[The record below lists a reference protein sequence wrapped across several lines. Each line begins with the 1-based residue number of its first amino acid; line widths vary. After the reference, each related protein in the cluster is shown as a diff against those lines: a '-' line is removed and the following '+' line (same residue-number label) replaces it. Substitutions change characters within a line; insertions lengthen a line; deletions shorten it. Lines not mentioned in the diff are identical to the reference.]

1 MGHSTDKPDTSVSI
15 KASAGIIESY
25 DVDEH
30 MQASEPW
37 EVIHRQMSPG
47 KFHARMDFLQV
58 NGIIM
63 YRERWSHLTMVTGA
77 TPEGYFLFGGPSL
90 PGNNIDWCGGDINSQ
105 CLAYAPTST
114 EVDFMIPDGS
124 DHWVL
129 LVPNELLLQ
138 HLDEES
144 QATLLSHSHHMEC
157 SQESANVLIGL
168 IQHLINKYPPNCEL
182 LNEERICKAIEA
194 QLLEAVTQ
202 LLRPTSTLIRCK
214 SPTKRRLAF
223 RRAIE
228 YAESLKQPITVPE
241 FAMAVGVSPRVLE
254 MAFQETLSNTPLQY
268 LRRRRLNFVH
278 QELLNAEPGSFSVTE
293 VATRWGF
300 SELGRF
306 AVEYRQLFGESPST
320 TLNAFRRPLS
330 KSLLDSLL

>member
-1 MGHSTDKPDTSVSI
+1 MSV
-15 KASAGIIESY
+15 KASAGRIDSY

-30 MQASEPW
+30 MQATEPW

-47 KFHARMDFLQV
+47 KFHARLDFLLV
-58 NGIIM
+58 NGIIL

-105 CLAYAPTST
+105 SLAYAPTST
-114 EVDFMIPDGS
+114 EVDFVIPDGS

-144 QATLLSHSHHMEC
+144 QTTLLSHSHHLEC

-202 LLRPTSTLIRCK
+202 LLRPANTVICCK
-214 SPTKRRLAF
+214 SPTNRRLAF

-228 YAESLKQPITVPE
+228 YAECLNRPITVPE
-241 FAMAVGVSPRVLE
+241 FAAAAGVSLRVLE

-268 LRRRRLNFVH
+268 LHRRRLNFVH
-278 QELLNAEPGSFSVTE
+278 QELLNAEPDSTSVTK
-293 VATRWGF
+293 VAIRWGF

-306 AVEYRQLFGESPST
+306 AVEYKRLFGESPST
-320 TLNAFRRPLS
+320 TLKTPRHALS
-330 KSLLDSLL
+330 KPLMDSLLERSRW

>member
-25 DVDEH
+25 DVEEH
-30 MQASEPW
+30 MQASEL
-37 EVIHRQMSPG
+37 
-47 KFHARMDFLQV
+47 DFLQV

-144 QATLLSHSHHMEC
+144 QATLLSHSHHLEC

-182 LNEERICKAIEA
+182 FNEERVCKAIEA
-194 QLLEAVTQ
+194 QLLEALTQ

-241 FAMAVGVSPRVLE
+241 FAAAVLQSRKSQCVGALANWAALLLNTNGCSANPLPQLSMPSGVRFPSRCWIVC
-254 MAFQETLSNTPLQY
+254 SNNHAGKDGRQFYAEVKYKSSEKFSHLISFS
-268 LRRRRLNFVH
+268 RGRRL
-278 QELLNAEPGSFSVTE
+278 G
-293 VATRWGF
+293 
-300 SELGRF
+300 
-306 AVEYRQLFGESPST
+306 
-320 TLNAFRRPLS
+320 
-330 KSLLDSLL
+330 